1 MVGTA
6 LVARPSRVPVD
17 HRCCSPRLRRL
28 ALAWALIAAWPFEA
42 SAAAPPVRLEAVAR
56 VDLPAE
62 DRPAFEIAVLEAARQ
77 GAIEAGV
84 TAQAD
89 ASARVVIAIGWKD
102 ERRLDYTGRIE
113 VYDPGTPS
121 PLAAR
126 SFACELCGASDLM
139 TRVQGEV
146 AAALGAVTWPEPTP
160 EPAPAATTSPT
171 ATGSDRPE
179 APRRAPLRPMGWAG
193 VGTASAGVV
202 AAVVGAVLWTRDD
215 RLVLRPDDAE
225 GPVWVRSVR
234 PAGIGLVAGGAAAV
248 LVGGT
253 LLAIDLTRDRRRDVA
268 VQPIVAPGL
277 VGLGV
282 GGRLRGAGPRA
293 R

>member
-1 MVGTA
+1 M
-6 LVARPSRVPVD
+6 PVD

-42 SAAAPPVRLEAVAR
+42 SAATPPVRLEAVAR

-77 GAIEAGV
+77 GAREAGV

-102 ERRLDYTGRIE
+102 ARRLDYTGRIE
-113 VYDPGTPS
+113 VYDPGSPS
-121 PLAAR
+121 PLATR

-139 TRVQGEV
+139 TRVQHEV
-146 AAALGAVTWPEPTP
+146 AAAIGAVTWPEPTP
-160 EPAPAATTSPT
+160 EPAPATTSPAAAGT
-171 ATGSDRPE
+171 DRPE
-179 APRRAPLRPMGWAG
+179 GPRRATLHPMGWAG

-234 PAGIGLVAGGAAAV
+234 PAGIGLVTGGAVAV

-253 LLAIDLTRDRRRDVA
+253 LLAIDLTRGRRRDVA
-268 VQPIVAPGL
+268 MQPIVAPGL

-282 GGRLRGAGPRA
+282 GGRLRGPGLRA